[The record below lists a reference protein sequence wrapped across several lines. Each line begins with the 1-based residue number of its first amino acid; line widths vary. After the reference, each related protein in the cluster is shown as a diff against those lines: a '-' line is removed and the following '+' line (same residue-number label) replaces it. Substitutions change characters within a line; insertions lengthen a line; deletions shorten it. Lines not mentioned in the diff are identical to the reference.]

1 VFETARSPEWLH
13 VNGGTHKAETVLVTG
28 GSGFIGGHLV
38 EFLVRRGDRVRCL
51 VRRTSQV
58 RPLQGLGAE
67 LAWGDLAGKDDLAP
81 ALADVDVIYHAAGV
95 TKPRR
100 PGDYLRGNHRA
111 TTRLVA
117 ACRAAQER
125 GLGRPRRL
133 VFVSSLAAAGP
144 CAGEPSSPVSLYG
157 RSKLLAERA
166 VQSPDNQVPW
176 TIVRPPIV
184 YGPRDT
190 DFFLVIQ
197 AAARGLLVQMGRAE
211 EKAFSLVHVRDLVRG
226 LALMAASPDAVGRT
240 YYLAHEQPCSW
251 ENLVGQLAQLL
262 GRPVR
267 TLWLPRPVGWLAGA
281 LSEFAGA
288 FGRKGLILSRD
299 KVREACQDRWVCDV
313 SLAGREL
320 GYRSELALTEG
331 LAETIQWYRQE
342 KWL

>member
-1 VFETARSPEWLH
+1 M
-13 VNGGTHKAETVLVTG
+13 NGGIHKAETVLVTG
-28 GSGFIGGHLV
+28 GSGFIGSHLV
-38 EFLVRRGDRVRCL
+38 EFLIRRGDRVRCL

-58 RPLQGLGAE
+58 RRLQALGAE
-67 LAWGDLAGKDDLAP
+67 LAWSDLAGKDDLAP
-81 ALADVDVIYHAAGV
+81 ALADVEVIYHAAGV

-100 PGDYLRGNHRA
+100 PGDYQRGNHRA
-111 TTRLVA
+111 TARLVE
-117 ACRAAQER
+117 ACRAAQNR

-144 CAGEPSSPVSLYG
+144 CREEAAGPVSLYG

-166 VQSPDNQVPW
+166 VQSPDNPVPW

-197 AAARGLLVQMGRAE
+197 AAARGLLVQMGRPKT
-211 EKAFSLVHVRDLVRG
+211 KAFSLVHVRDLVRG
-226 LALMAASPDAVGRT
+226 LALTAASPEAVGRT

-251 ENLVGQLAQLL
+251 DELVGQLAKLL
-262 GRPVR
+262 DRPVR
-267 TLWLPRPVGWLAGA
+267 TLWLPPPLGW
-281 LSEFAGA
+281 FAGA
-288 FGRKGLILSRD
+288 ASELVGAFVGKGPILSRD

-320 GYRSELALTEG
+320 GYRSELALADG